1 MEAAIK
7 KKKKKA
13 RLKLSKRDPHEVK
26 SQTPRECGAVGSQWG
41 LPGPKRQD
49 TSLTWLVTWKRNREH
64 DLATN
69 CPGRAT
75 TARSPPPLPAALGR
89 HWRRA
94 HLGIGL
100 QRQPAL
106 TLHGRSARPLSSS
119 DSRRRRRRRFRPRGP
134 DLALSN
140 LRPPGGVSEDEEKFN
155 DTLGSLA
162 PHRTIIQGLNFKL
175 RNDERLKNMSQLP
188 IAEGKRILARSTARS
203 PHAWT
208 LPNPRVRSRATHA
221 RSASLGP
228 RACGRPPI
236 PAESARGARGRADES
251 YSSRKE
257 PGTCPPGGLTARE
270 WRSHA
275 KKLHYH
281 DTELMSWPCLL
292 LQSGGY
298 LYVPIQFLLT
308 KNVKY
313 LLWIRRCN

>member
-1 MEAAIK
+1 MSLKPLTPKSQETWWRGIGPETAGSIFPGTRWDGGGHK

-69 CPGRAT
+69 CPGRAA
-75 TARSPPPLPAALGR
+75 TARFPPPLPAALGR
-89 HWRRA
+89 DWRRA

-140 LRPPGGVSEDEEKFN
+140 LRPPGGVSED
-155 DTLGSLA
+155 
-162 PHRTIIQGLNFKL
+162 
-175 RNDERLKNMSQLP
+175 
-188 IAEGKRILARSTARS
+188 
-203 PHAWT
+203 
-208 LPNPRVRSRATHA
+208 
-221 RSASLGP
+221 
-228 RACGRPPI
+228 
-236 PAESARGARGRADES
+236 
-251 YSSRKE
+251 
-257 PGTCPPGGLTARE
+257 
-270 WRSHA
+270 
-275 KKLHYH
+275 
-281 DTELMSWPCLL
+281 
-292 LQSGGY
+292 
-298 LYVPIQFLLT
+298 
-308 KNVKY
+308 
-313 LLWIRRCN
+313 